1 MQTNADDCGF
11 YLLHFASCYM
21 ADPDK
26 YRAIIKVRS
35 CATLTWSDKLTSVER
50 KQAHA
55 ERVVS
60 VHEVNKVWRES
71 EALQFRDQLRKYV
84 ESEIEVSEI
93 DMAKE

>member
-1 MQTNADDCGF
+1 
-11 YLLHFASCYM
+11 M

-26 YRAIIKVRS
+26 YRAIIKVSS